1 TLLLYLFSVLY
12 KILSMLNSK
21 ERKQMPEQEGRQ
33 KYERVT
39 VMALSIYAPWPWAIF
54 HAEPRKNIENR
65 HWPTSYRGWIAIH
78 QSKKRIT
85 KPYYE
90 EFLSTYKDLGGNLMK
105 VPHRD
110 EFLLGAI
117 VGLVRMVACVKRHAS
132 PWFQGNWGWVLED
145 PIVLPEP
152 IEING
157 QTGLWG
163 L

>member
-1 TLLLYLFSVLY
+1 
-12 KILSMLNSK
+12 
-21 ERKQMPEQEGRQ
+21 
-33 KYERVT
+33 
-39 VMALSIYAPWPWAIF
+39 
-54 HAEPRKNIENR
+54 
-65 HWPTSYRGWIAIH
+65 
-78 QSKKRIT
+78 SKKRIT

-157 QTGLWG
+157 QTVFWG
-163 L
+163 LRESERRQLFDQIGEKMLSVERRICAEKLGVHL